1 MRASTL
7 RSSSLFGLL
16 VWLLVLIGVI
26 STLSAPGMQE
36 MITWQRWMELA
47 LEIDPV
53 FAFRTDP
60 NAYPPGAVS
69 LLYLSAE
76 LFGISDKAL
85 TVKTLLLLASA
96 GTSIATG
103 LWLRSW
109 PAAWLSLAVMG
120 YVGVSLGLLDV
131 LYLWP
136 LTLALWALSKR
147 RLALFSFFFATAVM
161 IKWQPAILAPILLI
175 YLVREVLSHTSWQLR
190 IRMTAEILVP
200 GIAVALITV
209 LVFGFSYMTESLTG
223 ATQQNMWSGNALNV
237 NWLLSALALGPVEG
251 WGSVTYLYV
260 EDVEGPLPVIMR
272 WTFWIFY
279 VALLMLVAKV
289 RNLDFSRLI
298 VALALAV
305 LLYGLIAVGAHSN
318 HMTLVFPIALFLIF
332 GVPELRYQ
340 STLLLA
346 IPLVNIIWDMGLTGT
361 RLRVP
366 SVGPVDASI
375 PIALFIV
382 IVAALLGYSLLQFL
396 FSRQSGEVA
405 KFGNSGEPLGA
416 ESSEGP
422 VAKRS

>member
-1 MRASTL
+1 MRANML
-7 RSSSLFGLL
+7 QSSSIFGLL

-36 MITWQRWMELA
+36 MVTWQRWMDLA

-85 TVKTLLLLASA
+85 TVKTLLLLTSA

-109 PAAWLSLAVMG
+109 PAAWVSLAVMG

-131 LYLWP
+131 LYLLP

-147 RLALFSFFFATAVM
+147 HLALFSFFFATSVM

-175 YLVREVLSHTSWQLR
+175 YLVREVLSHKSWQLR
-190 IRMTAEILVP
+190 MKMTAEILVP
-200 GIAVALITV
+200 GIAVASITV
-209 LVFGFSYMTESLTG
+209 LVFGFSYVTQSLTG
-223 ATQQNMWSGNALNV
+223 ATQQSMWSGNALNV

-251 WGSVTYLYV
+251 WGSVTYVYV
-260 EDVEGPLPVIMR
+260 DDVEGPLPMIMR
-272 WTFWIFY
+272 WNFWILY
-279 VALLMLVAKV
+279 AVLLVLVARV
-289 RNLDFSRLI
+289 RNLDFSRI
-298 VALALAV
+298 VVALGLAV

-375 PIALFIV
+375 PIAVLIV
-382 IVAALLGYSLLQFL
+382 TMGIALTYNLVKFLLARDFNAVSKAAD
-396 FSRQSGEVA
+396 FSSAVGVHR
-405 KFGNSGEPLGA
+405 
-416 ESSEGP
+416 
-422 VAKRS
+422 